1 MLGFFRDNK
10 VETNED
16 LPNHGD
22 NQEQVQDDLENQSNA
37 ISQSEFQLVNLGNE
51 ELESII
57 DIQTFDV
64 LFE

>member
-1 MLGFFRDNK
+1 MLDFFRDNK
-10 VETNED
+10 VATNED